1 METTTRWTMQEND
14 LDQILIASLLTDAA
28 EGLTAV
34 AMELASLYD
43 GWVAR
48 GDCAEAVLWMK
59 GLLEQLGWW
68 AGRLECASDPTLA
81 AKLPRLD

>member
-1 METTTRWTMQEND
+1 MKQTD
-14 LDQILIASLLTDAA
+14 LDQILIASLLTEAA
-28 EGLTAV
+28 EGLTTV

-43 GWVAR
+43 SWVAR
-48 GDCAEAVLWMK
+48 GDCPEAVLWMK

-81 AKLPRLD
+81 AKFPRLD

>member
-1 METTTRWTMQEND
+1 MEQTD
-14 LDQILIASLLTDAA
+14 LDQILIASLLAEAA
-28 EGLTAV
+28 EGLTSV

-48 GDCAEAVLWMK
+48 GDCPDAVLWMK

-68 AGRLECASDPTLA
+68 AGRLECASDPTLV
-81 AKLPRLD
+81 AKFPRLS

>member
-1 METTTRWTMQEND
+1 MKQTD
-14 LDQILIASLLTDAA
+14 LDQILTASLLAEAA
-28 EGLTAV
+28 EGVTSV

-48 GDCAEAVLWMK
+48 GDCTEAVLWMR

-81 AKLPRLD
+81 AKFPRLD